1 MPSTPTPTTEPSRTP
16 PSGDLWETQP
26 ARPAAAAA
34 LGLAG
39 AVLIALQSAEV
50 ILNPGNYHA
59 PNFGGFTFGVASL
72 GAMGF
77 VEAVVLVAASAGAFL
92 SPRAHL
98 ELGVIVISIA
108 LLSFYVGGG
117 FFLGALLAYVG
128 GILAIFH
135 EPKEVPVKPIPTGT
149 PAAAEIEEDPVLEA
163 DLIDSG
169 RAVPVTER
177 AGRGGP

>member
-1 MPSTPTPTTEPSRTP
+1 MTAITAPSTGTPATTPT
-16 PSGDLWETQP
+16 GNLWETQLS
-26 ARPAAAAA
+26 RPAAAAA

-50 ILNPGNYHA
+50 ILYPGSYHA
-59 PNFGGFTFGVASL
+59 PNFGGFTFGVESL

-77 VEAVVLVAASAGAFL
+77 VEAVILVAASAGAFL

-98 ELGVIVISIA
+98 ELGVVVITIA
-108 LLSFYVGGG
+108 VFSFYVGGG

-135 EPKEVPVKPIPTGT
+135 EPKEVPVKPIPAGT
-149 PAAAEIEEDPVLEA
+149 PVAAEIEEDPVLEA

-169 RAVPVTER
+169 RAVPAKDST
-177 AGRGGP
+177 GPRGP